1 MITSLVSMYEK
12 GAITADHLAA
22 QCIHMIDP
30 EDPGLVLSDLPN
42 PILDRMLAYAQ
53 RYQPD
58 RMVSTYGILPAA
70 DQVEA
75 ARSWIGDLQTIR
87 EGGQTSSEAD
97 WRQYK
102 MEERIVEILKSIADP
117 ARPSRYSLTIYQI
130 AIEFAQRFE
139 PDFLEMGRPLGGAGA
154 GRRALT
160 IYMANQLSKRI
171 KARKTRQIEML
182 FLHPADTQS
191 LIYKYKD
198 QQIVATTPAAGYPVP
213 VYRLRPER
221 GNGDVDPIDGS
232 ES

>member
-58 RMVSTYGILPAA
+58 RMVSTYGIPPAP

-75 ARSWIGDLQTIR
+75 ARSWIADLQTIR
-87 EGGQTSSEAD
+87 EGGQTGAEAD
-97 WRQYK
+97 WHQYK

-117 ARPSRYSLTIYQI
+117 SRPSQYSLTVYQI

-139 PDFLEMGRPLGGAGA
+139 LDFVRMDRPIGGSGAGK
-154 GRRALT
+154 RALT

-171 KARKTRQIEML
+171 KAGKTRQIEML

-191 LIYKYKD
+191 VIYKYKE
-198 QQIVATTPAAGYPVP
+198 QQIVATTPAAGYPIQM
-213 VYRLRPER
+213 YRLRPE
-221 GNGDVDPIDGS
+221 S
-232 ES
+232 

>member
-30 EDPGLVLSDLPN
+30 EDPGLVLSDLPD

-75 ARSWIGDLQTIR
+75 ARSWIADLQTMR
-87 EGGQTSSEAD
+87 EGGHTSADAD
-97 WRQYK
+97 WHQYK

-117 ARPSRYSLTIYQI
+117 ARPSQYSLTIYQI
-130 AIEFAQRFE
+130 AIEFARRFE
-139 PDFLEMGRPLGGAGA
+139 PDFLKMGRPLGGAGQ
-154 GRRALT
+154 RALT
-160 IYMANQLSKRI
+160 IYMGDQLLKRI
-171 KARKTRQIEML
+171 KAGKTRQIEML
-182 FLHPADTQS
+182 FLHPADTHS

-198 QQIVATTPAAGYPVP
+198 QQIFATTPAAGDPVP
-213 VYRLRPER
+213 LYRLRP
-221 GNGDVDPIDGS
+221 DG
-232 ES
+232 EKGTF

>member
-1 MITSLVSMYEK
+1 MITSFVSMYEK

-22 QCIHMIDP
+22 QCIQMIDP

-42 PILDRMLAYAQ
+42 PILDGMLAYAE
-53 RYQPD
+53 RYQPG

-75 ARSWIGDLQTIR
+75 ARSWIADLQTIR
-87 EGGQTSSEAD
+87 EGGQTSAEAD
-97 WRQYK
+97 WHQYK

-191 LIYKYKD
+191 LVYKYKD

-232 ES
+232 DS

>member
-42 PILDRMLAYAQ
+42 AILDRMLAYTQ

-58 RMVSTYGILPAA
+58 RMVSTYGILPAP

-75 ARSWIGDLQTIR
+75 ARSWIADFQTVR
-87 EGGQTSSEAD
+87 EGVRTSAEAD
-97 WRQYK
+97 WHQYK
-102 MEERIVEILKSIADP
+102 MEERIVEILNAVADH
-117 ARPSRYSLTIYQI
+117 ARPGQYSLTVYQI

-139 PDFLEMGRPLGGAGA
+139 PDFVKMDRPIGGSGAGK
-154 GRRALT
+154 RALT

-171 KARKTRQIEML
+171 KAGKTRQIEML

-198 QQIVATTPAAGYPVP
+198 QQIVTTTPAAGYPIP
-213 VYRLRPER
+213 VYRLRP
-221 GNGDVDPIDGS
+221 GT
-232 ES
+232 